1 MVFCHNAWVKD
12 FRKAEE
18 KRQVDIRIRGFI
30 CHGSKDENEWMAEK
44 ESRVLKCL
52 VFLNKVKTKVKS
64 EN

>member
-1 MVFCHNAWVKD
+1 MVLCQNAWVKG

-30 CHGSKDENEWMAEK
+30 RHGSKDEKEWVAEK
-44 ESRVLKCL
+44 KSRIIKCS